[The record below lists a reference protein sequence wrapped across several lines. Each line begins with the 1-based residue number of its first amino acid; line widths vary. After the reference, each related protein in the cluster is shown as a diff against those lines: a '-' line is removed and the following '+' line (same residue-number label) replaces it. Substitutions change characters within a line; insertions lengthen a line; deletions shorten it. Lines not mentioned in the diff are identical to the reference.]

1 MPAVVLALVGIG
13 ITIAVYGVVAL
24 IVKADDFGL
33 ALARNDRASSLAAL
47 GRSLG
52 RALVLGMPAFLTIL
66 SAVGTAA
73 MIWVGG
79 GIVLHGLEAYGP
91 VSFGTMV
98 HAAAETAAHA
108 LPSAAGA
115 VKWIVAVTISSV
127 VGLLTGAA
135 TLPIVEF
142 AVAPA
147 WKRVKLVLTGPQ
159 D

>member
-1 MPAVVLALVGIG
+1 MPV
-13 ITIAVYGVVAL
+13 
-24 IVKADDFGL
+24 
-33 ALARNDRASSLAAL
+33 
-47 GRSLG
+47 
-52 RALVLGMPAFLTIL
+52 FLTIL

-91 VSFGTMV
+91 VSIGTMV
-98 HAAAETAAHA
+98 HAAAEAAAHA

-115 VKWIVAVTISSV
+115 VEWIVAATISSV

-147 WKRVKLVLTGPQ
+147 WKRVKLVLTTPQ